1 MAGSKIVLVP
11 PYPIE
16 SSANNAE
23 QTNNYS
29 ESQSVYSDYDPLRS
43 IMRTKERICCCDE
56 RNTFSLQHHNS
67 MVNLCLLCTVGMKV
81 KT

>member
-11 PYPIE
+11 PYPIQ

-29 ESQSVYSDYDPLRS
+29 ESQSVYSDSDPLRC
-43 IMRTKERICCCDE
+43 IMRTKERSCCCDE
-56 RNTFSLQHHNS
+56 
-67 MVNLCLLCTVGMKV
+67 
-81 KT
+81 